1 MPKGIPITEEEQIQ
15 RRKQICITAA
25 RLFSE
30 KGFNETSMREIA
42 QAIGA
47 GKSTLYDYFKTKD
60 DILIAYFEDALLEV
74 TVKAGEICKQD
85 IRAEEKLHQVMQ
97 AHLEWLLSNRNFY
110 MRMSIEAQ
118 RVGIESQQRM
128 AASRHAYQDLICNLV
143 KEGIQEGSF
152 RPVDPVL
159 TMRVIMASLT
169 PAAFTTRPS
178 GTPQE
183 MMERSLDLILN
194 GIKA

>member
-15 RRKQICITAA
+15 RRKQICVTAA
-25 RLFSE
+25 QLFSD
-30 KGFNETSMREIA
+30 KGFNETSMHEIA
-42 QAIGA
+42 EAIGA

-60 DILIAYFEDALLEV
+60 DILIAYFEDILVGMNAKVE
-74 TVKAGEICKQD
+74 EIIMED
-85 IRAEEKLHQVMQ
+85 IPAREKLRKVMQ
-97 AHLEWLLSNRNFY
+97 FNLDLLLSNRNFY

-128 AASRHAYQDLICNLV
+128 AASRHAYQDMICKLV
-143 KEGIQEGSF
+143 KEGILEGSF
-152 RPVDPVL
+152 RPVDPIF
-159 TMRVIMASLT
+159 TMRVILASLT
-169 PAAFTTRPS
+169 PAVFTTRPS

-183 MMERSLDLILN
+183 MMDKAFDLILN